1 MTLLIIV
8 LLVLAVLYVWSAM
21 TTCALSGFVPG
32 ASVVSQLTG
41 PGAHAD
47 FAAALSTLAGVRV
60 LEKTEDAVLVSVMA
74 VPSSME
80 RGLGLFA
87 VVRRSADDGVLL
99 QGRGRL
105 PVALG
110 LEAALRQLERDA
122 RMRVAYGPRSG
133 GDR

>member
-1 MTLLIIV
+1 MTLVII
-8 LLVLAVLYVWSAM
+8 LLVVLASLYLWSAM
-21 TTCALSGFVPG
+21 TTCALPGFVPG
-32 ASVVSQLTG
+32 AAVVSQLSG

-47 FAAALSTLAGVRV
+47 FAEALGTLSGVRV
-60 LEKTEDAVLVSVMA
+60 LDRTDDAVLVSVMP

-87 VVRRSADDGVLL
+87 VARRGDDDGVLL

-105 PVALG
+105 PVAPG
-110 LEAALRQLERDA
+110 LEAALRQLERDV
-122 RMRVAYGPRSG
+122 RMRVAHGPRSG